1 LREEYGM
8 TQKLP
13 KSSLEELIDD
23 NLRKVYRQV
32 EDEQVPERFLELLEK
47 LKEQESAHGK

>member
-1 LREEYGM
+1 M
-8 TQKLP
+8 TEKQP

-32 EDEQVPERFLELLEK
+32 EDEQVPDRFLELLEK
-47 LKEQESAHGK
+47 LKQQENTDGT

>member
-1 LREEYGM
+1 M
-8 TQKLP
+8 DQKLP

-32 EDEQVPERFLELLEK
+32 EDEKLPDRFLELLEK
-47 LKEQESAHGK
+47 LKEQDQANGT

>member
-1 LREEYGM
+1 M
-8 TQKLP
+8 AQNLP

-32 EDEQVPERFLELLEK
+32 EDEAVPDRFLALLDQ
-47 LKEQESAHGK
+47 LKQQEEPHDK